1 MKAPLIKNGHLPY
14 LSLNNPLIIEDI
26 PKNKNNLN
34 PNNDY

>member
-1 MKAPLIKNGHLPY
+1 MKAPQIINGHLPY

-26 PKNKNNLN
+26 PKNKNNVD